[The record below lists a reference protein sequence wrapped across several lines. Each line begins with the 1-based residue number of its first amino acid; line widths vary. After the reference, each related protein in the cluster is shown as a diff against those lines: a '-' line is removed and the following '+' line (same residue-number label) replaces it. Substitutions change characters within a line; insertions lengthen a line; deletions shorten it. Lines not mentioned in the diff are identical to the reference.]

1 MGASTKAWVSLEVRS
16 IFDRIGIAN
25 AAVFPVPVCAR
36 PTTSE
41 PANSGGMVAAWMAEG
56 VSYPTSDTAR
66 STSGAMCRSAKV
78 TVSSAGGALES
89 PVSGVGISVEVMA
102 LKSLG
107 VTALNSRLRGIFGK
121 CR

>member
-1 MGASTKAWVSLEVRS
+1 
-16 IFDRIGIAN
+16 
-25 AAVFPVPVCAR
+25 
-36 PTTSE
+36 
-41 PANSGGMVAAWMAEG
+41 
-56 VSYPTSDTAR
+56 
-66 STSGAMCRSAKV
+66 MCRSAKV

-121 CR
+121 SR